1 MPNGGATDNS
11 YLKEIN
17 AGIKKSN
24 LSVFGQHLEI
34 ISKNITK
41 LDSRF

>member
-11 YLKEIN
+11 YLKKIN

-34 ISKNITK
+34 ILKHITK